1 MTRTFEQIVEK
12 MLEYKDKAD
21 AMEAMAD
28 LLLYMGIA
36 EGGEM
41 LAEAL
46 KRKEAGEMDEK
57 QLRYAY
63 SSYLQRVGSAGYISF
78 AKFKEQREDGK
89 L

>member
-1 MTRTFEQIVEK
+1 MTRSFEQIVEK
-12 MLEYKDKAD
+12 MLEYKDKED

-36 EGGEM
+36 EGAEM

-46 KRKEAGEMDEK
+46 KRKEAGKMDEK

-63 SSYLQRVGSAGYISF
+63 SAYLQQVGSAGYISF
-78 AKFKEQREDGK
+78 AKFKEARGK
-89 L
+89 